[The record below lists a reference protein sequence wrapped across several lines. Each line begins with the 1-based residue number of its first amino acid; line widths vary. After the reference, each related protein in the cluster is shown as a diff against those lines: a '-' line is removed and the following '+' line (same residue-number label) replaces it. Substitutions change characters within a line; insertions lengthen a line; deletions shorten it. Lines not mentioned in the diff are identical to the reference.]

1 MSQDIQERPEHPT
14 EGGLSIS
21 WNAPLPPPGALQAYE
36 DVLHG
41 TADRIL
47 VAFEQQEEHRQ
58 YMEKTALNQ
67 TNRLRTMRMLLGS
80 ALILSVI
87 AVVILA
93 VFLNQPWVSA
103 SVFIGSLVS
112 LVAIFF
118 RGAGAATGIIPIVL
132 R

>member
-1 MSQDIQERPEHPT
+1 MSQDVQERPEPPT
-14 EGGLSIS
+14 EGGGLSIS

-36 DVLHG
+36 DVLPG

-67 TNRLRTMRMLLGS
+67 TNRLRTMRMVLGS

-103 SVFIGSLVS
+103 SVFIGSVS
-112 LVAIFF
+112 
-118 RGAGAATGIIPIVL
+118 
-132 R
+132 

>member
-1 MSQDIQERPEHPT
+1 M
-14 EGGLSIS
+14 
-21 WNAPLPPPGALQAYE
+21 
-36 DVLHG
+36 
-41 TADRIL
+41 
-47 VAFEQQEEHRQ
+47 
-58 YMEKTALNQ
+58 NQ
-67 TNRLRTMRMLLGS
+67 TNRLRTMRMVLGS

-118 RGAGAATGIIPIVL
+118 RGAGAMTGIIPTVL